1 MVQYYGKLILYQDLL
16 YCMVEKHSMSDS
28 STAFIQL
35 MGNGMKLKYF
45 LFSKL
50 PSAYFSGV
58 RVKTLDQRYA
68 EVTVPFKWF
77 SQNPFRSTYF
87 ACLSMA
93 AEMSTGLLA
102 MMHIYKKQPS
112 VSMLVLS
119 VNGNFHKKATGITT
133 FRSDDGDRIKQV
145 IEEAIQSGEGKTIQA
160 TSKGVNDKGEIVA
173 DFVITWSFKAKK
185 K

>member
-1 MVQYYGKLILYQDLL
+1 MTDTTSG
-16 YCMVEKHSMSDS
+16 
-28 STAFIQL
+28 FIEL
-35 MGNGMKLKYF
+35 MGNPVKLRYF
-45 LFSKL
+45 LLRKL

-58 RVKTLDQRYA
+58 RVKKLDRGFA

-102 MMHIYKKQPS
+102 MMHIYKRNPP

-119 VNGNFHKKATGITT
+119 VNGSFHKKATGITT
-133 FRSDDGDRIKQV
+133 FRCDDGENFRRV
-145 IEEAIQSGEGKTIQA
+145 IDEAVLSGEGRTIQT
-160 TSKGVNDKGEIVA
+160 TSKGINENGELVA
-173 DFVITWSFKAKK
+173 DFVITWSFKSRK
-185 K
+185 

>member
-1 MVQYYGKLILYQDLL
+1 MTDTTSG
-16 YCMVEKHSMSDS
+16 
-28 STAFIQL
+28 FIEL
-35 MGNGMKLKYF
+35 MGNPLKLRYF
-45 LFSKL
+45 LLRKL

-58 RVKTLDQRYA
+58 RVKKLDRGFA

-102 MMHIYKKQPS
+102 MMHIYKRNPP

-119 VNGNFHKKATGITT
+119 VNGSFHKKAIGITT
-133 FRSDDGDRIKQV
+133 FRCDDGENFRRV
-145 IEEAIQSGEGKTIQA
+145 IDEAVLSGEGRTIQT
-160 TSKGVNDKGEIVA
+160 TSKGINENGELVA
-173 DFVITWSFKAKK
+173 DFVITWSFKSRK
-185 K
+185 

>member
-1 MVQYYGKLILYQDLL
+1 MTDTTSG
-16 YCMVEKHSMSDS
+16 
-28 STAFIQL
+28 FIEM
-35 MGNGMKLKYF
+35 MGNPVKLRYF
-45 LFSKL
+45 LLRKL

-58 RVKTLDQRYA
+58 RVKKLDSGFA

-102 MMHIYKKQPS
+102 MMHIYKRNPP

-119 VNGNFHKKATGITT
+119 VNGSFHKKAIGITT
-133 FRSDDGDRIKQV
+133 FRCDDGENFRRV
-145 IEEAIQSGEGKTIQA
+145 IDEAVLSGEGRTIQT
-160 TSKGVNDKGEIVA
+160 TSKGINENGELVA
-173 DFVITWSFKAKK
+173 DFVITWSFKSRK
-185 K
+185 